1 MKSPK
6 AEMLS
11 QLLDH
16 GNHHRVRI
24 QGFQLLLLWINDQTI
39 ELTEC
44 MHLYANT
51 ISLDLFL
58 HDQIRIGNDDYQGKD
73 NMWRRSSRP
82 ISLGQKSIKGKSN
95 SRESFHYIIFVYSIK

>member
-1 MKSPK
+1 LINLEK

-11 QLLDH
+11 HLLDH

-44 MHLYANT
+44 MHLYANA
-51 ISLDLFL
+51 ISLDLFF
-58 HDQIRIGNDDYQGKD
+58 HDQIRVGNGDYQGKD
-73 NMWRRSSRP
+73 NMWKRSNRS
-82 ISLGQKSIKGKSN
+82 ISLGQKYIKGKS
-95 SRESFHYIIFVYSIK
+95 K

>member
-1 MKSPK
+1 MNLK
-6 AEMLS
+6 AEMLKH
-11 QLLDH
+11 LLDH

-44 MHLYANT
+44 VNLYANA

-58 HDQIRIGNDDYQGKD
+58 HDQIRIGSDDYQVKEST
-73 NMWRRSSRP
+73 WRKFNRP
-82 ISLGQKSIKGKSN
+82 ISFGQISIKGKYNRRTLIYHVCFRSK
-95 SRESFHYIIFVYSIK
+95 IK

>member
-1 MKSPK
+1 
-6 AEMLS
+6 MLKH
-11 QLLDH
+11 LLDH

-44 MHLYANT
+44 VNLYANA

-58 HDQIRIGNDDYQGKD
+58 HDQIRIGSDDYQVKD
-73 NMWRRSSRP
+73 SMWREFNRP
-82 ISLGQKSIKGKSN
+82 ISLGQISIKGKHN
-95 SRESFHYIIFVYSIK
+95 RRRFIYYVYFRSKY